1 MMIILQQG
9 KQPILDDDVNLE
21 ELAQLTESFT
31 GADLAGLVRQASL
44 QALRDSLKFESASE
58 EEIDLKVHKQHFM
71 SALQQMR
78 PSVSTEVMI
87 NALFTQHITSQCI
100 FKSAIS
106 QIIILFIYN
115 FRTKFNMNY
124 CD

>member
-1 MMIILQQG
+1 MTLLQQG
-9 KQPILDDDVNLE
+9 KQPILGEDVNLE

-58 EEIDLKVHKQHFM
+58 EEIDLKVYKQHFM

-78 PSVSTEVMI
+78 PSVSTEVNLLLHTALNITMHFQIGHLSNNNSLI
-87 NALFTQHITSQCI
+87 N
-100 FKSAIS
+100 
-106 QIIILFIYN
+106 ILGQSSI
-115 FRTKFNMNY
+115 
-124 CD
+124 